1 MQSPVVQTR
10 KRTERQGKR
19 INSTLLHKPRIK
31 RGFLFCFCSISHMYA
46 PQITGNDRAAS
57 SRRHMCS
64 VPLRPHFITH
74 MSYPSARLR
83 PAFCPRT
90 PRLCGRDF
98 TERPPQIRY
107 PRYSHKDR
115 PSRRRYDAPPRAH
128 IFRGIPRSAE
138 RLIYAEKCCIMG
150 KNDGGHTVIG

>member
-31 RGFLFCFCSISHMYA
+31 RGFLFCFCSVSHMSA

-107 PRYSHKDR
+107 PRAPKIRCSAAGAYFPRYSPLCRTVD
-115 PSRRRYDAPPRAH
+115 
-128 IFRGIPRSAE
+128 
-138 RLIYAEKCCIMG
+138 LCG
-150 KNDGGHTVIG
+150 KMLYNG